1 MRLPT
6 RIHGVLDYTVGA
18 LLIAL
23 PFLLGFGQGAQ
34 TWVPVALGAAIIVYS
49 LCTDYELGVVKRL
62 QMPWHLWLDGLGGVL
77 LAASPWLFG
86 FDSEVWIPHVV
97 LGALAIGVAV
107 ITDTIPG
114 YERRGTR

>member
-1 MRLPT
+1 MRLAT
-6 RIHGVLDYTVGA
+6 RIHGMLDYTVGA

-23 PFLLGFGQGAQ
+23 PFVLGFGGGAQ
-34 TWVPVALGAAIIVYS
+34 RWVPVGLGAAVIAYS
-49 LCTDYELGVVKRL
+49 LLTDYELGAVKRL
-62 QMPWHLWLDGLGGVL
+62 QPPAHLWLDGLGGVL

-97 LGALAIGVAV
+97 FGALLVAAAV

-114 YERRGTR
+114 YERRAAR

>member
-23 PFLLGFGQGAQ
+23 PFLLGFGGGAQ
-34 TWVPVALGAAIIVYS
+34 TWVPAGVGAALIAWS
-49 LCTDYELGVVKRL
+49 LCTDYELGAVKRL
-62 QMPWHLWLDGLGGVL
+62 QLPWHLWLDGLGGVL

-86 FDSEVWIPHVV
+86 FDAEVWIPHVA
-97 LGALAIGVAV
+97 LGALAIAMAV

-114 YERRGTR
+114 YERRAAR